1 MHGFLIYLKLD
12 ISVYLCSIYETYVEI
27 KSLLMQIDQIYILS
41 VFLFQTA
48 NGYIL
53 FFEIPSARDKYLYE
67 PMYPK

>member
-1 MHGFLIYLKLD
+1 MFVLNIH
-12 ISVYLCSIYETYVEI
+12 ETYIEI
-27 KSLLMQIDQIYILS
+27 KRICIDFTHASRPDVYLS

-48 NGYIL
+48 KGYIL